1 MSKSPTDEHT
11 NLNADLLED
20 KPAAKLQTS
29 DNYVTIPLD
38 SYTPET
44 AAQADVTVEHA
55 ETETTKVEIEECA
68 TVPAQIEEEAEA
80 PQPDFGELPFGDAV
94 SAGDVDATSAAAT
107 SAAATSAAAT
117 SAAVASAA
125 TPSAAAASAAPT
137 KSTKVVRK
145 KKRRHRKRK
154 KRIKRAL
161 IVLLILAVV
170 VGAVY
175 AGVSAMRQHGENSMR
190 VEYTEGETVTYNGTT
205 YQYNENIISVCVM
218 GYDRIDKDSIPIE
231 ENPGQA
237 DAIAVI
243 ALDTSTGKTTAIV
256 IPRESMVDVNTYAKG
271 SFTGTK
277 VEQICLAF
285 AYGDGAETSAENV
298 VTSVRR
304 VLYNMN
310 INYYVALNRQG
321 IIPLNDAIGGVTLTP
336 VESVPDTEITAGEK
350 ITLLGTDAYLYV
362 QRREI
367 AGTQGTLERMSRQA
381 QYIKEYANQA
391 ITMATKAGGL
401 SVLTNLYTTALDYT
415 TTNLGIT
422 EFSYLAGI
430 LLEKDITDID
440 VITLEGSIIQGKNFA
455 EFTLDTQN
463 TYQVVLDTFYTPV
476 ETSEND

>member
-1 MSKSPTDEHT
+1 VSKSPTDEHT
-11 NLNADLLED
+11 SLNADLPED
-20 KPAAKLQTS
+20 KAAAKLHTRG
-29 DNYVTIPLD
+29 NYVTIPLD
-38 SYTPET
+38 SYTPVAPT
-44 AAQADVTVEHA
+44 AVDGPAPSPIDVG
-55 ETETTKVEIEECA
+55 
-68 TVPAQIEEEAEA
+68 EEAEVSVSSATVGEVATDAADEAGAAEDTDSTVAEEAEVAVAAEAAEDTDATA
-80 PQPDFGELPFGDAV
+80 PQ
-94 SAGDVDATSAAAT
+94 T
-107 SAAATSAAAT
+107 
-117 SAAVASAA
+117 
-125 TPSAAAASAAPT
+125 PT
-137 KSTKVVRK
+137 KTHKVVRK

-154 KRIKRAL
+154 KRIKRVL
-161 IVLLILAVV
+161 IILLILAAI

-175 AGVSAMRQHGENSMR
+175 AGVSVMRQHGENSMR

-205 YQYNENIISVCVM
+205 YKYNENIVSVCVM
-218 GYDRIDKDSIPIE
+218 GYDRIDKESVSIE

-237 DAIAVI
+237 DAIAVL
-243 ALDTSTGKTTAIV
+243 ALDTETGKTTAIV

-336 VESVPDTEITAGEK
+336 VESVPDTEITAGEE

-401 SVLTNLYTTALDYT
+401 GVLTNLYTTALDYT
-415 TTNLGIT
+415 TTNLGLS
-422 EFSYLAGI
+422 EFSYLAGVI
-430 LLEKDITDID
+430 LDKGVTDID
-440 VITLEGSIIQGKNFA
+440 VITLEGSIIQGENFA

-463 TYQVVLDTFYTPV
+463 VYQVVLDTFYTPV